1 MKIAFRVDASV
12 QIGTGHMM
20 RCLTLANEL
29 RGRGH
34 TCRFVC
40 RDLPGHLS
48 QMIGD
53 AGFELKLLPAP
64 TANFKVGDN
73 DPDHAAWAGVP
84 WKLDAEQTLAA
95 VQDVDWLVVD
105 HYAFDVCWQKAA
117 LCKGAK
123 LVVIDDL
130 ADRAHAADLL
140 LDQNLGRLSKDYY
153 DLLPQKTERLI
164 GPNYAL
170 LRPEFAALRETAL
183 AGRAERGNTVKTV
196 LVSMGGVDPDNAT
209 GAVLSVLGAQL
220 ELRVTVVMGA
230 NAPALDLIQAQAAA
244 SSGRVE
250 VIVNTSDMAGLMAK
264 ADLAIGAA
272 GGTSWERCTLGLPT
286 LVAVLA
292 ENQAEAAVALS
303 TAGAAIEI
311 GSPQS
316 PEFPAK
322 LAGILKHTQVYANL
336 KAFSQSA
343 ASVTDGRGV
352 TRVADALE
360 YPLVL
365 RRATMDDAEA
375 IWHWRRALPVTH
387 FRIQST
393 LSLREHLLWFLGALG
408 DTRRHLYVA
417 GDPSIAHLRLDLDD
431 TRHATVSII
440 LAPEAR
446 GKGLGLRLLSL
457 LASAGRAA
465 GLSELVAEVHSA
477 NTASIALFRAGGYE
491 ETFLVDG
498 FYGFKLAL

>member
-1 MKIAFRVDASV
+1 MKIAFRADASV
-12 QIGTGHMM
+12 QIGTGHVM

-40 RDLPGHLS
+40 RDLLGHLS
-48 QMIGD
+48 QTIGD
-53 AGFELKLLPAP
+53 AGFDLTLLPAP
-64 TANFKVGDN
+64 AADFKVGDN

-84 WKLDAEQTLAA
+84 WELDAEQTLAA

-105 HYAFDVCWQKAA
+105 HYAFDARWQKAA
-117 LCKGAK
+117 PCKGAK

-130 ADRAHAADLL
+130 ADRAHVADLL
-140 LDQNLGRLSKDYY
+140 LDQNLGRLSKDYD

-170 LRPEFAALRETAL
+170 LRPEFAALRETSL
-183 AGRAERGNTVKTV
+183 AGRTERGNTVKTV
-196 LVSMGGVDPDNAT
+196 LVSMGGVDLDNAT
-209 GAVLSVLGAQL
+209 GAILSVLGAQL
-220 ELRVTVVMGA
+220 DLRVTVIMGA
-230 NAPALDLIQAQAAA
+230 NALALDLIQAQAAA

-272 GGTSWERCTLGLPT
+272 GGTSWERCALGLPT

-292 ENQAEAAVALS
+292 DNQAEAAVALS
-303 TAGAAIEI
+303 TAGATIEI
-311 GSPQS
+311 GSPKAS
-316 PEFPAK
+316 KFLAK
-322 LAGILKHTQVYANL
+322 LADALKRAQVPANL
-336 KAFSQSA
+336 NALSGSA

-352 TRVADALE
+352 ARVADALE
-360 YPLVL
+360 YPLAL
-365 RRATMDDAEA
+365 RSATMDDAES
-375 IWHWRRALPVTH
+375 IWHWRRALPVSH
-387 FRIQST
+387 FHVQST
-393 LSLREHLLWFLGALG
+393 PSRREHLSWFSGALSDAG
-408 DTRRHLYVA
+408 RRLYVA

-431 TRHATVSII
+431 KGHAAVSII
-440 LAPEAR
+440 LAPDAR

-457 LASAGRAA
+457 LAGAGRAE
-465 GLSELVAEVHSA
+465 GLSALVAEVHSE
-477 NTASIALFRAGGYE
+477 NTASIGLFRAGGYA
-491 ETFLVDG
+491 ETSLIDG

>member
-1 MKIAFRVDASV
+1 MKIAFRADASV
-12 QIGTGHMM
+12 QIGTGHVM

-40 RDLPGHLS
+40 RDLLGHLS
-48 QMIGD
+48 QTIGD
-53 AGFELKLLPAP
+53 AGFDLTLLPAP
-64 TANFKVGDN
+64 AADFKVGDN

-105 HYAFDVCWQKAA
+105 HYAFDACWQKAA

-123 LVVIDDL
+123 LLVIDDL

-140 LDQNLGRLSKDYY
+140 LDQNLGRLSKDYD

-170 LRPEFAALRETAL
+170 LRPEFAALRETSL
-183 AGRAERGNTVKTV
+183 AGRTERGNTVKTV
-196 LVSMGGVDPDNAT
+196 LVSMGGVDLDNAT
-209 GAVLSVLGAQL
+209 GAILSVLGAQL
-220 ELRVTVVMGA
+220 DLRVTVIMGA
-230 NAPALDLIQAQAAA
+230 NALALDLIQAQAAA

-272 GGTSWERCTLGLPT
+272 GGTSWERCALGLPT

-292 ENQAEAAVALS
+292 DNQAEAAVALS
-303 TAGAAIEI
+303 TVGAAIEI
-311 GSPQS
+311 GSPKAS
-316 PEFPAK
+316 KFLAK
-322 LAGILKHTQVYANL
+322 LADALKRAQVPANL
-336 KAFSQSA
+336 NALSGSA

-352 TRVADALE
+352 ARVADALE
-360 YPLVL
+360 YPLAL
-365 RRATMDDAEA
+365 RSATMDDAES
-375 IWHWRRALPVTH
+375 IWHWRRALPVSH
-387 FRIQST
+387 FHVQST
-393 LSLREHLLWFLGALG
+393 PSRREHLSWFSGALSDAG
-408 DTRRHLYVA
+408 RRLYVA

-431 TRHATVSII
+431 KGHAAVSVI
-440 LAPEAR
+440 LAPDAR
-446 GKGLGLRLLSL
+446 GKGLGVRLLSL
-457 LASAGRAA
+457 LAGAGRAE
-465 GLSELVAEVHSA
+465 GLSALVAEVHTE
-477 NTASIALFRAGGYE
+477 NTASIGLFRAGGYA
-491 ETFLVDG
+491 ETSLIDG

>member
-1 MKIAFRVDASV
+1 MKIAFRADASV
-12 QIGTGHMM
+12 QIGTGHVM

-40 RDLPGHLS
+40 RDLLGHLS
-48 QMIGD
+48 QTIGD
-53 AGFELKLLPAP
+53 AGFDLTLLPAP
-64 TANFKVGDN
+64 AADFKVGDN

-105 HYAFDVCWQKAA
+105 HYAFDARWQKAA
-117 LCKGAK
+117 PCKGAK

-130 ADRAHAADLL
+130 ADRAHVADLL
-140 LDQNLGRLSKDYY
+140 LDQNLGRLSKDYD

-170 LRPEFAALRETAL
+170 LRPEFAALRETSL
-183 AGRAERGNTVKTV
+183 AGRTERGNTLKTV
-196 LVSMGGVDPDNAT
+196 LVSMGGVDLDNAT
-209 GAVLSVLGAQL
+209 GAILSVLGAQL
-220 ELRVTVVMGA
+220 DLRVTVIMGA
-230 NAPALDLIQAQAAA
+230 NALALDLIQAQAAA

-272 GGTSWERCTLGLPT
+272 GGTSWERCALGLPT

-292 ENQAEAAVALS
+292 DNQAEAAVALS
-303 TAGAAIEI
+303 TAGATIEI
-311 GSPQS
+311 GSPKAS
-316 PEFPAK
+316 KFLAK
-322 LAGILKHTQVYANL
+322 LADALKRAQVPANL
-336 KAFSQSA
+336 NALSGSA

-352 TRVADALE
+352 ARVADALE
-360 YPLVL
+360 YPLAL
-365 RRATMDDAEA
+365 RSATMDDAES
-375 IWHWRRALPVTH
+375 IWHWRRALPVSH
-387 FRIQST
+387 FHVQST
-393 LSLREHLLWFLGALG
+393 PSRREHLSWFSGALSDAG
-408 DTRRHLYVA
+408 RRLYVA

-431 TRHATVSII
+431 KGHAAVSII
-440 LAPEAR
+440 LAPDAR

-457 LASAGRAA
+457 LAGAGRAE
-465 GLSELVAEVHSA
+465 GLSALVAEVHSE
-477 NTASIALFRAGGYE
+477 NTASIGLFRAGGYA
-491 ETFLVDG
+491 ETSLIDG